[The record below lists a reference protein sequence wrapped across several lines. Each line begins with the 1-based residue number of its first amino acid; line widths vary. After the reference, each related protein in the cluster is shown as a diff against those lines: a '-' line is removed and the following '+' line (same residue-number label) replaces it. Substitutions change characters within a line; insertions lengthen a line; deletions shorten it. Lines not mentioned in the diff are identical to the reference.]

1 MGRDETIQVDAKTDA
16 VFKRKGYIVLKKIS
30 EGAFGEVYKAKNVKR
45 GEMDAVKV
53 MDLKR
58 VAAKGME
65 QKYLDREIKA
75 LVDIKH
81 PNVLKVNDIFRA
93 KGKLYIFMEFAPN
106 GTLKQKVKEAPGRY
120 LKERQAK
127 HWFKQCVDALCCMH
141 GQHRMAHRDIKLD
154 NVLLDQHDNAKLSD
168 FGFTREFNLEGRL
181 ATTYCGTEPYYA
193 PEILSKTPYNP
204 FLYDVWSMGVM
215 LFIMLNGRLP
225 FRVDKKHRMEC
236 VKEMKRLNYNTNP
249 AVWDLLTDEVKDLI
263 GAMFIFNPDQ
273 RPNILAVREHPW
285 FGFN

>member
-1 MGRDETIQVDAKTDA
+1 MGRDETIEVDPKTKA
-16 VFKRKGYIVLKKIS
+16 VFDRKGYVVLKKIS
-30 EGAFGEVYKAKNVKR
+30 EGAFGQVYKAKNVKR

-58 VAAKGME
+58 VEAKGME

-75 LVDIKH
+75 LVSIKH

-93 KGKLYIFMEFAPN
+93 KGKLYIFMEFAPH
-106 GTLKQKVKEAPGRY
+106 GTLKEKVKEAPGKY
-120 LKERQAK
+120 LKERPARR
-127 HWFKQCVDALCCMH
+127 WFRQCVDALVCMH
-141 GQHRMAHRDIKLD
+141 GKHHMAHRDIKLD
-154 NVLLDQHDNAKLSD
+154 NVLLDENDNAKLSD
-168 FGFTREFNLEGRL
+168 FGFARDFDIDGRL

-193 PEILSKTPYNP
+193 PEILMKTPYNP

-215 LFIMLNGRLP
+215 LFIMLNGKLP

-236 VKEMKRLNYNTNP
+236 VREMKRMNYNTNP
-249 AVWDLLTDEVKDLI
+249 DAWDNLSDEVKDLI

-273 RPNILAVREHPW
+273 RPNIIAVREHPW
-285 FGFN
+285 LN